1 MSTEIQTTAAPAPD
15 VLGAAVGEL
24 LPAPQSL
31 LGAALGVANSQG
43 GPLTRATSATTYR
56 RFARY
61 LHGRVGREPRAEDF
75 TRDALR
81 DYRDELERDGR
92 AGATI
97 AKVSALR
104 RLAAA
109 LQLDPRIQR
118 VKAGAATQKRPRPL
132 AREQLDALL
141 RAPDARTRLGKRDR
155 AILYLMAFAGLRRSE
170 VVRLALGDIE
180 QVQRNDRPDRRSA
193 IAPGPPSR
201 ARSASAWRAP
211 SP

>member
-75 TRDALR
+75 TRDALQ
-81 DYRDELERDGR
+81 DYRDELKRDGR

-104 RLAAA
+104 RL
-109 LQLDPRIQR
+109 
-118 VKAGAATQKRPRPL
+118 GAATQKRPRPL